1 MHSPEFTFL
10 IASDWQDYSL
20 LDSGNGKKL
29 EQYGLYRFIRPEHQA
44 LWKPALPSQR
54 WSEAHAIFHPTQE
67 ESGGHWEMI
76 KPVPANI
83 PMNYKG
89 LCFHASTGNT
99 RHLGVFPEQASH
111 WDWMAEIIRKA
122 NRPTRVLNLFGYT
135 GLASLAAA
143 MAGAQVTQVDASKKS
158 LAWARQNQ
166 SLSHLDD
173 RPIRW
178 LLDDAE
184 KFVKR
189 EIRRGSTYDGIILD
203 PPKFGRG
210 PKGEVWE
217 VFDALPSLLSDCR
230 QVLSKMP
237 LFFVLTAYAIRAS
250 SLSIYYAVQEIM
262 SDFPGILQTGELGL
276 VEKSAGRILPTA
288 IYSRWEARKGN

>member
-1 MHSPEFTFL
+1 M
-10 IASDWQDYSL
+10 
-20 LDSGNGKKL
+20 
-29 EQYGLYRFIRPEHQA
+29 
-44 LWKPALPSQR
+44 PALPSER
-54 WSEAHAIFHPTQE
+54 WSEAHAIFHPSQE

-83 PMNYKG
+83 PMTYKG
-89 LCFHASTGNT
+89 LCFNASTGNT

-230 QVLSKMP
+230 QVLTKKP

-262 SDFPGILQTGELGL
+262 SDFPGILRTGELGL
-276 VEKSAGRILPTA
+276 LEKSAGRILPTA